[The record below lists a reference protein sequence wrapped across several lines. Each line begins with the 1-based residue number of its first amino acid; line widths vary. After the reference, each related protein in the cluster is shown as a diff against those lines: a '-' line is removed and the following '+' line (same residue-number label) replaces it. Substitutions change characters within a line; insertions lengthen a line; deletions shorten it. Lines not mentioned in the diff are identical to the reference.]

1 MACTSRT
8 QGDAMTAQ
16 VEHQR
21 FSFRAEVVQIL
32 DLLIHSLYTNKETF
46 LRELISNAS
55 DAIDRLRLEA
65 LFRPELLDEAGSLAN
80 GGSTEADCC
89 TITAFGKR
97 IGGIPAGVDKDD
109 LSV

>member
-55 DAIDRLRLEA
+55 DAIARLRLAA
-65 LFRPELLDEAGSLAN
+65 LFTPELLAEAGSRPVGADSVQGAGTVSPSCNTPRPRLA
-80 GGSTEADCC
+80 S
-89 TITAFGKR
+89 
-97 IGGIPAGVDKDD
+97 
-109 LSV
+109 

>member
-65 LFRPELLDEAGSLAN
+65 LFRPELLDEAGPSELCGTHDEHAAATTRYAN
-80 GGSTEADCC
+80 A
-89 TITAFGKR
+89 R
-97 IGGIPAGVDKDD
+97 V
-109 LSV
+109 L

>member
-65 LFRPELLDEAGSLAN
+65 LFRPEPLDEAGPLPIRGRPDQDA
-80 GGSTEADCC
+80 GP
-89 TITAFGKR
+89 
-97 IGGIPAGVDKDD
+97 IPAFHNRTR
-109 LSV
+109 LNPP